1 VFSKEDED
9 FYTNRNSG
17 AKMMKLL
24 KLSQMRKEE
33 RDQRKIGDIKF
44 TKTSNFD
51 QRSPLDAFIN
61 PSSPFDH
68 NLEIEPIGRFFN
80 SEYWK
85 ISSYLSTVIPS
96 YFLSIFVSIVEY
108 AQEEIKILI

>member
-1 VFSKEDED
+1 
-9 FYTNRNSG
+9 
-17 AKMMKLL
+17 MMKLL
-24 KLSQMRKEE
+24 KLSQMRREE
-33 RDQRKIGDIKF
+33 RDHRKMGGVAYS
-44 TKTSNFD
+44 KTSNFD

-61 PSSPFDH
+61 PSAQFDH
-68 NLEIEPIGRFFN
+68 NHEYEPIGRFFN

-108 AQEEIKILI
+108 AQEEIKILIQDWLYLLQRIN